1 VTAPLDNDAGRV
13 HDGLPAADAGA
24 AADVGTAALSRA
36 AATADGSRATG
47 PRAGGSPARWRGHFR
62 VPRGPYVAI
71 WPATALLF
79 AVSPLVA
86 RGSDGS
92 SALRSM
98 LPFAAIL
105 AIVGIGQTLVIQQ
118 RGLDLSVPGVIS
130 LSAILVTKLPNGSDS
145 RLLTAVIVVILA
157 SALAGLVS
165 GLAVT
170 RLRITPLVA
179 TLGVNALLLGTILQ
193 ITGGSSAASAPPALA
208 SFTFGRVVGVSYLV
222 LIALALVAGV
232 AFVVRRTT
240 AGRRFVAIGTSA
252 AAARAAGMPVRRYQA
267 VTYSIAAV
275 CYGLAGMLVAG
286 YLQTP
291 GLSAGNNYLLPS
303 IAAVVLGGT
312 SLAGGSGSV
321 LATAVGALF
330 LTQLQ
335 QVVFGAGAPT
345 SVQLLVQS
353 IAIGLGMALRS
364 IPWRRW
370 SGGFR
375 RSPRGARRTAGA
387 G

>member
-1 VTAPLDNDAGRV
+1 MK
-13 HDGLPAADAGA
+13 
-24 AADVGTAALSRA
+24 
-36 AATADGSRATG
+36 
-47 PRAGGSPARWRGHFR
+47 SPSWLL
-62 VPRGPYVAI
+62 RGPYVAI

-79 AVSPLVA
+79 LVSPLIA
-86 RGSDGS
+86 GGSDGT
-92 SALRSM
+92 SALRST

-105 AIVGIGQTLVIQQ
+105 AIIGIGQTLVIQQ
-118 RGLDLSVPGVIS
+118 RGLDLSVPGIVS
-130 LSAILVTKLPNGSDS
+130 LSAILVTKLSNGSDS
-145 RLLTAVIVVILA
+145 GLLTAVIVVIAA

-170 RLRITPLVA
+170 RLGITPLVA

-193 ITGGSSAASAPPALA
+193 ITGGSSSASAPPGLA
-208 SFTFGRVVGVSYLV
+208 SFAFGRVLGVSYLV

-232 AFVVRRTT
+232 AFVLRRTT

-252 AAARAAGMPVRRYQA
+252 AAAHVAGMPVRRYRLA
-267 VTYSIAAV
+267 TYSIAAV
-275 CYGLAGMLVAG
+275 CYGVAGVLVAG

-335 QVVFGAGAPT
+335 QVVFGAGAPA
-345 SVQLLVQS
+345 SVQLLIQS

-364 IPWRRW
+364 VPWRRW
-370 SGGFR
+370 FGGSR
-375 RSPRGARRTAGA
+375 HPLIRAAQPSADTD
-387 G
+387 

>member
-1 VTAPLDNDAGRV
+1 MTASHDNEAQ
-13 HDGLPAADAGA
+13 HAGA
-24 AADVGTAALSRA
+24 AVREAVPK
-36 AATADGSRATG
+36 
-47 PRAGGSPARWRGHFR
+47 PRERTLARGQRPLPFR
-62 VPRGPYVAI
+62 IFRGPYLAI
-71 WPATALLF
+71 WPATAVLF

-86 RGSDGS
+86 GGSDGA
-92 SALRSM
+92 SALRGT

-105 AIVGIGQTLVIQQ
+105 AIVGIGQTLIIQQ

-130 LSAILVTKLPNGSDS
+130 LAAILVTKLHSGSDS
-145 RLLTAVIVVILA
+145 GLATAIVVVLGV

-165 GLAVT
+165 GLAVIW
-170 RLRITPLVA
+170 LDITPLVA
-179 TLGVNALLLGTILQ
+179 TLGVNALLLGAILQ
-193 ITGGSSAASAPPALA
+193 ITSGSSAASAPPALA
-208 SFTFGRVVGVSYLV
+208 SFTLGRFLGVSYLL

-232 AFVVRRTT
+232 AFVIRRTV

-267 VTYSIAAV
+267 ATYSIAAV
-275 CYGLAGMLVAG
+275 CYGIAGVLVAG
-286 YLQTP
+286 FLQTP
-291 GLSAGNNYLLPS
+291 GLSAGNSYLLPS

-335 QVVFGAGAPT
+335 QVVFGAGAPA

-353 IAIGLGMALRS
+353 IAIGLGMALRRV
-364 IPWRRW
+364 PWARLSNHYTRP
-370 SGGFR
+370 FR
-375 RSPRGARRTAGA
+375 RNK
-387 G
+387 

>member
-1 VTAPLDNDAGRV
+1 MTAHDKNAEWAATDPPTGANGAAPRQAAPAPGAASGSAAGR
-13 HDGLPAADAGA
+13 
-24 AADVGTAALSRA
+24 
-36 AATADGSRATG
+36 
-47 PRAGGSPARWRGHFR
+47 RGR
-62 VPRGPYVAI
+62 LRLPRGPYVAI

-86 RGSDGS
+86 GGSDGA
-92 SALRSM
+92 SALRST

-118 RGLDLSVPGVIS
+118 RGLDLSVPGIVS
-130 LSAILVTKLPNGSDS
+130 LSAILITRLPTGSVPG
-145 RLLTAVIVVILA
+145 LWLAIVVVLGV

-170 RLRITPLVA
+170 WLGITPLVA

-193 ITGGSSAASAPPALA
+193 ITAGSSSASAPAALA
-208 SFTFGRVVGVSYLV
+208 NFTFGRIAGISYLL
-222 LIALALVAGV
+222 LIALVLVAGV

-252 AAARAAGMPVRRYQA
+252 VAARAAGMPVRPYQA
-267 VTYSIAAV
+267 ATYSIAGV
-275 CYGLAGMLVAG
+275 CYGMAGLLVAG
-286 YLQTP
+286 FLQTP
-291 GLSAGNNYLLPS
+291 GLSAGDSYLLPS

-312 SLAGGSGSV
+312 SLFGGSGSV

-345 SVQLLVQS
+345 SVQLLIQS

-364 IPWRRW
+364 VPWHRW
-370 SGGFR
+370 SGRFR
-375 RSPRGARRTAGA
+375 SSPPWAAEPSVIAETPANPG
-387 G
+387 

>member
-1 VTAPLDNDAGRV
+1 MK
-13 HDGLPAADAGA
+13 
-24 AADVGTAALSRA
+24 
-36 AATADGSRATG
+36 
-47 PRAGGSPARWRGHFR
+47 SPSWLL
-62 VPRGPYVAI
+62 RGPYVAI

-79 AVSPLVA
+79 LVSPLVA
-86 RGSDGS
+86 GGSDGT
-92 SALRSM
+92 SALRST

-105 AIVGIGQTLVIQQ
+105 AIIGIGQTLVIQQ
-118 RGLDLSVPGVIS
+118 RGLDLSVPGIVS
-130 LSAILVTKLPNGSDS
+130 LSAILVTKLSNGSDS
-145 RLLTAVIVVILA
+145 GLLTAVIVVIAA

-170 RLRITPLVA
+170 RLCITPLVA

-193 ITGGSSAASAPPALA
+193 ITGGSSSASAPPGLA
-208 SFTFGRVVGVSYLV
+208 SFAFGRVLGVSYLV

-232 AFVVRRTT
+232 AFVLRRTT

-252 AAARAAGMPVRRYQA
+252 AAAHAAGMPVRRYRLA
-267 VTYSIAAV
+267 TYSIAAV
-275 CYGLAGMLVAG
+275 CYGVAGVLVAG

-335 QVVFGAGAPT
+335 QVVFGAGAPA
-345 SVQLLVQS
+345 SVQLLIQS

-364 IPWRRW
+364 VPWRRW
-370 SGGFR
+370 FGGSR
-375 RSPRGARRTAGA
+375 HPLIRAVQPSADTD
-387 G
+387 

>member
-1 VTAPLDNDAGRV
+1 VTALHDNDAGPV
-13 HDGLPAADAGA
+13 ID
-24 AADVGTAALSRA
+24 
-36 AATADGSRATG
+36 G
-47 PRAGGSPARWRGHFR
+47 PRDRASGRFR
-62 VPRGPYVAI
+62 LPRGPYVAI

-86 RGSDGS
+86 GGSDGS
-92 SALRSM
+92 SALRST

-105 AIVGIGQTLVIQQ
+105 VIVGIGQTLVIQQ

-130 LSAILVTKLPNGSDS
+130 LSAILVTKLPGGSDS
-145 RLLTAVIVVILA
+145 RLLTAIIVVILA
-157 SALAGLVS
+157 SATSGLVS
-165 GLAVT
+165 GIAVT
-170 RLRITPLVA
+170 RFGITPLVA

-193 ITGGSSAASAPPALA
+193 ITGGSTAASAPPALA
-208 SFTFGRVVGVSYLV
+208 SFAFGRVLGVSYLL
-222 LIALALVAGV
+222 LIALALVASV
-232 AFVVRRTT
+232 AFVVRRTP

-252 AAARAAGMPVRRYQA
+252 VAARAAGMPVRRYQA
-267 VTYSIAAV
+267 ATYSAAAA
-275 CYGLAGMLVAG
+275 CYGMAGVLVAG

-312 SLAGGSGSV
+312 SLAGGGGSV

-345 SVQLLVQS
+345 SVQLLIQS
-353 IAIGLGMALRS
+353 IAIGVGMALRS

-370 SGGFR
+370 L
-375 RSPRGARRTAGA
+375 GAGRRTVLSEHAA
-387 G
+387 LSDNTAPSS

>member
-1 VTAPLDNDAGRV
+1 MK
-13 HDGLPAADAGA
+13 
-24 AADVGTAALSRA
+24 
-36 AATADGSRATG
+36 
-47 PRAGGSPARWRGHFR
+47 SPSWLL
-62 VPRGPYVAI
+62 RGPYVAI

-79 AVSPLVA
+79 LVSPLVA
-86 RGSDGS
+86 GGSDGT
-92 SALRSM
+92 SALRST

-105 AIVGIGQTLVIQQ
+105 AIIGIGQTLVIQQ
-118 RGLDLSVPGVIS
+118 RGLDLSVPGIVS
-130 LSAILVTKLPNGSDS
+130 LSAILVTKLSNGSDS
-145 RLLTAVIVVILA
+145 GLLTAVIVVIAA

-170 RLRITPLVA
+170 RLGITPLVA

-193 ITGGSSAASAPPALA
+193 ITGGSSSASAPPGLA
-208 SFTFGRVVGVSYLV
+208 SFAFGRVLGVSYLV

-232 AFVVRRTT
+232 AFVLRRTT

-252 AAARAAGMPVRRYQA
+252 AAAHAAGMPVRRYRLA
-267 VTYSIAAV
+267 TYSIAAV
-275 CYGLAGMLVAG
+275 CYGVAGVLVAG

-335 QVVFGAGAPT
+335 QVVFGAGAPA
-345 SVQLLVQS
+345 SVQLLIQS

-364 IPWRRW
+364 VPWRRW
-370 SGGFR
+370 FGGSR
-375 RSPRGARRTAGA
+375 HPLIRAAQPSADTD
-387 G
+387 

>member
-1 VTAPLDNDAGRV
+1 VTAPHDND
-13 HDGLPAADAGA
+13 
-24 AADVGTAALSRA
+24 T
-36 AATADGSRATG
+36 
-47 PRAGGSPARWRGHFR
+47 GGSPAGWGGRLRLPRERFR
-62 VPRGPYVAI
+62 LPRERFRLPRERFRLPRGPFVAI

-79 AVSPLVA
+79 AISPLVA
-86 RGSDGS
+86 HGSDGS
-92 SALRSM
+92 SALRST

-130 LSAILVTKLPNGSDS
+130 LSAILVTKLPDGSDS
-145 RLLTAVIVVILA
+145 RLLIAVIVVIGT
-157 SALAGLVS
+157 SAVAGLVT

-170 RLRITPLVA
+170 RFGITPLVA

-193 ITGGSSAASAPPALA
+193 ITGGSSVASAPPALA
-208 SFTFGRVVGVSYLV
+208 SFTFGRVVGVSYLL

-240 AGRRFVAIGTSA
+240 TGRRFVAIGTSA
-252 AAARAAGMPVRRYQA
+252 VAARAAGMPVRRYQA

-275 CYGLAGMLVAG
+275 CYGLAGVLVAG

-291 GLSAGNNYLLPS
+291 GLSAGSNYLLPS

-335 QVVFGAGAPT
+335 QVVFGAGAPA
-345 SVQLLVQS
+345 SVQLLIQS

-370 SGGFR
+370 FGGLRRRPEPFSRPSPVSGRAPSYGG
-375 RSPRGARRTAGA
+375 SSDHIQHPR
-387 G
+387 

>member
-1 VTAPLDNDAGRV
+1 MRNPN
-13 HDGLPAADAGA
+13 
-24 AADVGTAALSRA
+24 
-36 AATADGSRATG
+36 
-47 PRAGGSPARWRGHFR
+47 WRL
-62 VPRGPYVAI
+62 RGPYVAI

-79 AVSPLVA
+79 AISPLIA
-86 RGSDGS
+86 AGSDGT
-92 SALRSM
+92 SALRST

-105 AIVGIGQTLVIQQ
+105 AIIGIGQTLVIQQ
-118 RGLDLSVPGVIS
+118 RGLDLSVPGIVS
-130 LSAILVTKLPNGSDS
+130 LSAILVTKLSNGTDS
-145 RLLTAVIVVILA
+145 GLLTAIIVVIAA
-157 SALAGLVS
+157 SARAGLVS

-170 RLRITPLVA
+170 RLGITPLVA

-193 ITGGSSAASAPPALA
+193 ITGGSSSASAPPALA
-208 SFTFGRVVGVSYLV
+208 SFAFGRVLGVSYLV

-232 AFVVRRTT
+232 AFVLRRTT

-252 AAARAAGMPVRRYQA
+252 AAARAAGMPVRGYQLA
-267 VTYSIAAV
+267 TYSIAAV
-275 CYGLAGMLVAG
+275 CYGVAGVLVAG

-291 GLSAGNNYLLPS
+291 GLSAGTNYLLPS

-335 QVVFGAGAPT
+335 QVVFGAGAPA
-345 SVQLLVQS
+345 SVQLLIQS

-364 IPWRRW
+364 VPWRRW
-370 SGGFR
+370 FGGSR
-375 RSPRGARRTAGA
+375 YSLVRAAQPSADTD
-387 G
+387 

>member
-1 VTAPLDNDAGRV
+1 MK
-13 HDGLPAADAGA
+13 
-24 AADVGTAALSRA
+24 
-36 AATADGSRATG
+36 
-47 PRAGGSPARWRGHFR
+47 SPSWLL
-62 VPRGPYVAI
+62 RGPYVAI

-79 AVSPLVA
+79 LVSPLVA
-86 RGSDGS
+86 GGSDGT
-92 SALRSM
+92 SAQRSTQ
-98 LPFAAIL
+98 PFAAIL
-105 AIVGIGQTLVIQQ
+105 AIIGIGQTLVIQQ
-118 RGLDLSVPGVIS
+118 RGLDLSVPGIVS
-130 LSAILVTKLPNGSDS
+130 LSAILVTKLSNGSDS
-145 RLLTAVIVVILA
+145 GLLTAVIVVIAA

-170 RLRITPLVA
+170 RLC
-179 TLGVNALLLGTILQ
+179 ILQ
-193 ITGGSSAASAPPALA
+193 ITGGSSSASAPPGLA
-208 SFTFGRVVGVSYLV
+208 SFAFGRVLGVSYLV

-232 AFVVRRTT
+232 AFVLRRTM

-252 AAARAAGMPVRRYQA
+252 AAAHAAGMPVRRYRLA
-267 VTYSIAAV
+267 TYSIAAV
-275 CYGLAGMLVAG
+275 CYGVAGVLVAG

-335 QVVFGAGAPT
+335 QVVFGAGAPA
-345 SVQLLVQS
+345 SVQLLIQS

-364 IPWRRW
+364 VPWRRW
-370 SGGFR
+370 FGGSR
-375 RSPRGARRTAGA
+375 HPLIRAAQPSADTD
-387 G
+387 

>member
-1 VTAPLDNDAGRV
+1 MK
-13 HDGLPAADAGA
+13 
-24 AADVGTAALSRA
+24 
-36 AATADGSRATG
+36 
-47 PRAGGSPARWRGHFR
+47 SPNWL
-62 VPRGPYVAI
+62 PRGQYVAI

-79 AVSPLVA
+79 LVSPVIA
-86 RGSDGS
+86 GGSDGT
-92 SALRSM
+92 SALRGT

-118 RGLDLSVPGVIS
+118 RGLDLSVPGIIS
-130 LSAILVTKLPNGSDS
+130 LSAVLVTKLSDGSDS
-145 RLLTAVIVVILA
+145 GLLIATIVVIAA

-170 RLRITPLVA
+170 RLGITPLVA

-193 ITGGSSAASAPPALA
+193 ITGGSSSASAPPALA
-208 SFTFGRVVGVSYLV
+208 SFAFGRVLGVSYLV

-232 AFVVRRTT
+232 AFVLRRTT

-252 AAARAAGMPVRRYQA
+252 AAARAAGMPVPRYRLA
-267 VTYSIAAV
+267 TYSIAAV
-275 CYGLAGMLVAG
+275 CYGVAGVLVAG

-345 SVQLLVQS
+345 SVQLLIQS

-364 IPWRRW
+364 VPWRRW
-370 SGGFR
+370 FGGSR
-375 RSPRGARRTAGA
+375 YSPVRAAQPPAAQASADTD
-387 G
+387 

>member
-1 VTAPLDNDAGRV
+1 MK
-13 HDGLPAADAGA
+13 
-24 AADVGTAALSRA
+24 
-36 AATADGSRATG
+36 
-47 PRAGGSPARWRGHFR
+47 SPSWLL
-62 VPRGPYVAI
+62 RGPYVAI

-79 AVSPLVA
+79 LVSPLVA
-86 RGSDGS
+86 GGSDGT
-92 SALRSM
+92 SALRST

-105 AIVGIGQTLVIQQ
+105 AIIGIGQTLVIQQ
-118 RGLDLSVPGVIS
+118 RGLDLSVPGIVS
-130 LSAILVTKLPNGSDS
+130 LSAILVTKLSNGTDS
-145 RLLTAVIVVILA
+145 GLLTAIIVVIAA

-170 RLRITPLVA
+170 RLCITPLVA

-193 ITGGSSAASAPPALA
+193 ITGGSSSASAPPGLA
-208 SFTFGRVVGVSYLV
+208 SFAFGRVLGVSYLV

-232 AFVVRRTT
+232 AFVLRRTT

-252 AAARAAGMPVRRYQA
+252 AAAHAAGMPVRRYRLA
-267 VTYSIAAV
+267 TYSIAAV
-275 CYGLAGMLVAG
+275 CYGVAGVLVAG

-335 QVVFGAGAPT
+335 QVVFGAGAPA
-345 SVQLLVQS
+345 SVQLLIQS

-364 IPWRRW
+364 VPWRRW
-370 SGGFR
+370 FGGSR
-375 RSPRGARRTAGA
+375 HPLIRAAQPSADTD
-387 G
+387 